1 MLDYLEHLQQMLV
14 KEFYQLYD
22 RYQDDEIYACSLVFD
37 EFLLLDDLAISTERS
52 FFQDPEDPQQ
62 YLAERDRWNVR
73 KWRYKSQ
80 SSSQSELMPFKT
92 LLAEYFKTQHS
103 FGHPVLA
110 QQKQLPATHLD
121 LLLETFKQAKRK
133 LSEAYG
139 LDLDSIIFFLSVP
152 IQPECEC
159 QSALELNSDSR
170 LLQDFLAFRQTLS
183 QPRVNKRLKL
193 SQSDKDI
200 LIDLEQ
206 MLAMEPYDYLQVA
219 QDAYLLTLESYFI
232 DSNIY
237 IQKLIQHIAAMA
249 AEPDGSCALSRE
261 EIMQRLQQFSA
272 NLPLSPDIS
281 SIHR

>member
-14 KEFYQLYD
+14 KDFYQLYD

-37 EFLLLDDLAISTERS
+37 EFLLQDDLAISTERS

-80 SSSQSELMPFKT
+80 SSSQSELVPFKT

-110 QQKQLPATHLD
+110 QQKQIPATHLD
-121 LLLETFKQAKRK
+121 LLLETFKQTKHK

-152 IQPECEC
+152 AQPECEC

-170 LLQDFLAFRQTLS
+170 LLQDFLASRQTLS
-183 QPRVNKRLKL
+183 QSTVNKRLKL
-193 SQSDKDI
+193 PPSDKDI
-200 LIDLEQ
+200 Q
-206 MLAMEPYDYLQVA
+206 LALD
-219 QDAYLLTLESYFI
+219 
-232 DSNIY
+232 
-237 IQKLIQHIAAMA
+237 
-249 AEPDGSCALSRE
+249 
-261 EIMQRLQQFSA
+261 
-272 NLPLSPDIS
+272 
-281 SIHR
+281 

>member
-1 MLDYLEHLQQMLV
+1 M
-14 KEFYQLYD
+14 
-22 RYQDDEIYACSLVFD
+22 
-37 EFLLLDDLAISTERS
+37 
-52 FFQDPEDPQQ
+52 
-62 YLAERDRWNVR
+62 
-73 KWRYKSQ
+73 
-80 SSSQSELMPFKT
+80 
-92 LLAEYFKTQHS
+92 
-103 FGHPVLA
+103 
-110 QQKQLPATHLD
+110 D

-219 QDAYLLTLESYFI
+219 QDAYLLTLESYFV

-237 IQKLIQHIAAMA
+237 IQKLIQHIAAM

-272 NLPLSPDIS
+272 NSPLSLDLS
-281 SIHR
+281 FIHR

>member
-1 MLDYLEHLQQMLV
+1 MLDYLEHLQQTLV

-22 RYQDDEIYACSLVFD
+22 RYQDDHIYACSLVFD

-52 FFQDPEDPQQ
+52 IFQDPEDPLQ
-62 YLAERDRWNVR
+62 YLAEQDRWNVR
-73 KWRYKSQ
+73 KWRYRTQ
-80 SSSQSELMPFKT
+80 ASSQSKLVPFKT
-92 LLAEYFKTQHS
+92 WLAEYFKTQHS

-121 LLLETFKQAKRK
+121 LLLETFKQAKHR

-152 IQPECEC
+152 SQPECEC
-159 QSALELNSDSR
+159 QSALELNTESILLNDFFASR
-170 LLQDFLAFRQTLS
+170 QA
-183 QPRVNKRLKL
+183 QPLPTSHKHLKL

-272 NLPLSPDIS
+272 NSPLSPDVS

>member
-14 KEFYQLYD
+14 KDFYQLYD
-22 RYQDDEIYACSLVFD
+22 RYQDDEIYACTLVFD

-80 SSSQSELMPFKT
+80 SSSQSELVPFKT

-139 LDLDSIIFFLSVP
+139 LDLDSIIFS
-152 IQPECEC
+152 
-159 QSALELNSDSR
+159 SAFRPNPNVNANRHLNS
-170 LLQDFLAFRQTLS
+170 
-183 QPRVNKRLKL
+183 
-193 SQSDKDI
+193 I
-200 LIDLEQ
+200 LT
-206 MLAMEPYDYLQVA
+206 VA
-219 QDAYLLTLESYFI
+219 YCRTF
-232 DSNIY
+232 
-237 IQKLIQHIAAMA
+237 
-249 AEPDGSCALSRE
+249 
-261 EIMQRLQQFSA
+261 
-272 NLPLSPDIS
+272 
-281 SIHR
+281 

>member
-14 KEFYQLYD
+14 KDFYQLYD

-37 EFLLLDDLAISTERS
+37 KFLLLDDLAISTERS
-52 FFQDPEDPQQ
+52 FFQDPEVPQQ
-62 YLAERDRWNVR
+62 YLAEQDRWNLQ
-73 KWRYKSQ
+73 KWRYKSH
-80 SSSQSELMPFKT
+80 SSSQSKLVPFKT

-110 QQKQLPATHLD
+110 QQKQIPATHLD

-152 IQPECEC
+152 AQPECEC

-170 LLQDFLAFRQTLS
+170 LLQDFLASRQTLS
-183 QPRVNKRLKL
+183 QSTVNKRLKL

-206 MLAMEPYDYLQVA
+206 MLTIEPYDYLQVA
-219 QDAYLLTLESYFI
+219 QDTYLLTLESYFI

-249 AEPDGSCALSRE
+249 AEPDGSCGLSRE

-272 NLPLSPDIS
+272 NSPLSPDLS

>member
-14 KEFYQLYD
+14 KGFYQLHD

-52 FFQDPEDPQQ
+52 FFQAPEDPQQ

-80 SSSQSELMPFKT
+80 SSSQSELVPFKT
-92 LLAEYFKTQHS
+92 WLAEYFKTQHS

-152 IQPECEC
+152 NQPEVEH

-170 LLQDFLAFRQTLS
+170 LLQDFLASRQA
-183 QPRVNKRLKL
+183 QPLPASHKRFKL

-206 MLAMEPYDYLQVA
+206 MLTIEPYDYLQVA

-237 IQKLIQHIAAMA
+237 IQKLIRHIATMA

-272 NLPLSPDIS
+272 NSPLSPDIS
-281 SIHR
+281 PIHR

>member
-14 KEFYQLYD
+14 KDFYQLYD

-37 EFLLLDDLAISTERS
+37 EFLLQDDLAISTERS

-110 QQKQLPATHLD
+110 QQKQIPATHLD
-121 LLLETFKQAKRK
+121 LLLETFKQTKHK

-152 IQPECEC
+152 AQPECEC

-170 LLQDFLAFRQTLS
+170 LLQDFLASRQTLS
-183 QPRVNKRLKL
+183 QSTVNKRLKL

-200 LIDLEQ
+200 LIDLE
-206 MLAMEPYDYLQVA
+206 
-219 QDAYLLTLESYFI
+219 
-232 DSNIY
+232 
-237 IQKLIQHIAAMA
+237 
-249 AEPDGSCALSRE
+249 
-261 EIMQRLQQFSA
+261 
-272 NLPLSPDIS
+272 
-281 SIHR
+281 

>member
-1 MLDYLEHLQQMLV
+1 MLV

-22 RYQDDEIYACSLVFD
+22 RYQDDHIYACSLVFD
-37 EFLLLDDLAISTERS
+37 KFLLLDDLAISTERS

-103 FGHPVLA
+103 FGHSVLA

-121 LLLETFKQAKRK
+121 LLLETFKQAKHR

-152 IQPECEC
+152 TQPECEY

-272 NLPLSPDIS
+272 HPPISPDVL
-281 SIHR
+281 

>member
-1 MLDYLEHLQQMLV
+1 MPVVWSLMN
-14 KEFYQLYD
+14 FYCWMIWRFPQNVAFFRTLKIHSNIWPNGIAGMY
-22 RYQDDEIYACSLVFD
+22 ENGAIKAKALHNLNSC
-37 EFLLLDDLAISTERS
+37 LL
-52 FFQDPEDPQQ
+52 
-62 YLAERDRWNVR
+62 
-73 KWRYKSQ
+73 
-80 SSSQSELMPFKT
+80 KT
-92 LLAEYFKTQHS
+92 WLAEYFKTQHS

-110 QQKQLPATHLD
+110 QQKQLSATHLD
-121 LLLETFKQAKRK
+121 LLLETFKQTKHK

-152 IQPECEC
+152 PLPEFEC
-159 QSALELNSDSR
+159 RSALELNSDSR
-170 LLQDFLAFRQTLS
+170 LLQDFLASRQTLS

-206 MLAMEPYDYLQVA
+206 MLTIEPYDYLQVA
-219 QDAYLLTLESYFI
+219 QDAYLLTLESYFV

-237 IQKLIQHIAAMA
+237 IQKLIQYIAAMA
-249 AEPDGSCALSRE
+249 AEPDDSCALSRE

-272 NLPLSPDIS
+272 NSPFSPDVY